1 LIKKVTKAKRAGS
14 VAQVVENLS
23 SKCEALSSNPSAAK
37 RKKEQ
42 APVFKTSVL
51 PLQKRLYT
59 GYFHL
64 CKFFVVRSHLHVFY
78 LHLFY

>member
-1 LIKKVTKAKRAGS
+1 
-14 VAQVVENLS
+14 
-23 SKCEALSSNPSAAK
+23 
-37 RKKEQ
+37 
-42 APVFKTSVL
+42 VFKTSVL
-51 PLQKRLYT
+51 PPQKRLYA